1 MAPVFRLWTFKPLGF
16 DGWTALTSKPAI
28 IIMTFLV
35 APCALWLTF
44 SRLGRASGPSRKMS
58 PDSVSSLFPDRPI
71 RPLPKRRLRERLS
84 PDVADTIKY
93 PLEPQSNAPLF
104 YYPYNLKAEAGSA
117 GLDAPNAMI
126 RENSLD
132 PVHEAGL
139 RRYGLGADRD
149 DEGMIQRGG
158 RPLASRP
165 SQDAPGNVLR
175 TPPRTG
181 QGRRHTPQAP
191 PSTAS
196 SADGYDS
203 FENTN
208 NKKKRKIPTAGDGL
222 LNGNHVMADSGILG
236 VPSPPT
242 TGDGG
247 PGDALA
253 ATPSPY
259 PYTGVTGSPVQGIS
273 GPGRGRYG
281 RVRNGRSPL
290 RQVPDTNSSWPIKNS
305 RSRSDGQYSAPL
317 GEKTGI
323 ISNAIASA
331 GKLPIPQ
338 GQENISLLQ
347 QQAKASPVSSQ
358 FTFTFDSQVSGTV
371 PWPGSES
378 PTAHM
383 AENNHNHTSHGSYSD
398 SYYGGNTRST
408 PHSQPAPPG
417 STSGQGGPSVS
428 ADGTAKGPAPGT
440 GAPKKHRRRADS
452 LARAAKQRRRE
463 QEYKNK
469 INPPAPGDLWICE
482 FCEYERIFGQP
493 PVGLIRQ
500 YEEKDRQRRNAETQ
514 RRKHIEKAK
523 NKSRKGKKPGK
534 LPPKNNTAHDLNAA
548 PSAGQHH
555 ASMEHEPGQETHSED
570 FEEEDYYED
579 DIHDEHC
586 PARASG
592 HDCGT
597 HESGAFESTDYD
609 DTGTAI

>member
-1 MAPVFRLWTFKPLGF
+1 
-16 DGWTALTSKPAI
+16 
-28 IIMTFLV
+28 
-35 APCALWLTF
+35 
-44 SRLGRASGPSRKMS
+44 MS

-104 YYPYNLKAEAGSA
+104 YYPYNLKAEAGPAS
-117 GLDAPNAMI
+117 LDASNAMN

-139 RRYGLGADRD
+139 RRYGLAGDRED
-149 DEGMIQRGG
+149 TGVIQQG
-158 RPLASRP
+158 RRILASRP
-165 SQDAPGNVLR
+165 SQESPGNVLR
-175 TPPRTG
+175 TPPRTS

-222 LNGNHVMADSGILG
+222 LNGTHVMADSGVLG

-242 TGDGG
+242 TGDEG

-253 ATPSPY
+253 ATSSSY
-259 PYTGVTGSPVQGIS
+259 SYAGVGGSPVQGIS

-290 RQVPDTNSSWPIKNS
+290 RQVPDTNSNWPVKNS
-305 RSRSDGQYSAPL
+305 RSRSDGQYSVPL

-331 GKLPIPQ
+331 GRLPMPQ

-347 QQAKASPVSSQ
+347 QQAKASPVSAQ

-383 AENNHNHTSHGSYSD
+383 SGNNYSHSSHGDQSD
-398 SYYGGNTRST
+398 SHYGRNARSAT
-408 PHSQPAPPG
+408 NSQPAPPG
-417 STSGQGGPSVS
+417 SSSGQGGPSLS
-428 ADGTAKGPAPGT
+428 ADGTAKGPAPAS

-469 INPPAPGDLWICE
+469 TNPPTPDDQYICE
-482 FCEYERIFGQP
+482 FCEYERIFGEP

-500 YEEKDRQRRNAETQ
+500 YEEKDRQRRNAEAQ

-534 LPPKNNTAHDLNAA
+534 LPAKSNAAHDLHAT
-548 PSAGQHH
+548 PPAGHHH
-555 ASMEHEPGQETHSED
+555 ASMEHDQCQETHSED
-570 FEEEDYYED
+570 YEEEDYYED
-579 DIHDEHC
+579 DLHDDDNSPTH
-586 PARASG
+586 ASG
-592 HDCGT
+592 QDYAT
-597 HESGAFESTDYD
+597 HGGGAVESSGSD
-609 DTGTAI
+609 DIAHAS